1 MHQIRDLADPGLF
14 QGIQMTVGE
23 RNLPQEF
30 QQPDPLCSG
39 VFAVDL
45 RRELLVI
52 HRLVNTLPGPFH
64 QRPRARLVQ
73 LQLSGYQLQDSR
85 LFLRLAIMIHT
96 HGLKKQCRQREVR
109 IVLTTGPC
117 VRFRAELVEQVFQR
131 VEHGFSWL
139 RRPGNRP
146 VRLESVNDEET
157 DIMLEV
163 VPKNIPVAISSC
175 LIGEPVRFNGEHKR
189 SRYITDVLAG
199 YFRFQPICPEVG
211 IGMGIP
217 RPPVRVVAKG
227 KEIRV
232 RGVRDPEL
240 DVTRKLEDYADE
252 KLAQL
257 TGICGYILK
266 KGSPSCGME
275 RVRIYSADTGNIAG
289 SGAGLYAGRIMAALG
304 NVPFEEEGRLNDPV
318 LRENFLCRV
327 FTYARWQSL
336 FESGQPDRLIYRN
349 LEEFHRRHKLLV
361 MSHNHAAYRR
371 LGQIVANARPVREKG
386 KQGQKMVSNQ
396 VAQDYLTELMSA
408 LRWKATRKK
417 HTNVLQHLLGYLK
430 RTLASE
436 DKASLLASIENYRLG
451 KVPLIVP
458 VTLLSDYFRRYPDAY
473 VSDQIYWQP
482 YPAEL
487 GLRNDI

>member
-1 MHQIRDLADPGLF
+1 
-14 QGIQMTVGE
+14 
-23 RNLPQEF
+23 
-30 QQPDPLCSG
+30 
-39 VFAVDL
+39 
-45 RRELLVI
+45 
-52 HRLVNTLPGPFH
+52 
-64 QRPRARLVQ
+64 
-73 LQLSGYQLQDSR
+73 
-85 LFLRLAIMIHT
+85 
-96 HGLKKQCRQREVR
+96 
-109 IVLTTGPC
+109 
-117 VRFRAELVEQVFQR
+117 
-131 VEHGFSWL
+131 
-139 RRPGNRP
+139 
-146 VRLESVNDEET
+146 
-157 DIMLEV
+157 MLEV

-199 YFRFQPICPEVG
+199 YFRFLPICPEVA

-217 RPPVRVVAKG
+217 RPPIRIVDDG

-240 DVTRKLEDYADE
+240 DVTRKLERYADE
-252 KLAQL
+252 KLDEL
-257 TGICGYILK
+257 DGICGYILK

-275 RVRIYSADTGNIAG
+275 RVKIYSADTGNIAG
-289 SGAGLYAGRIMAALG
+289 SGAGLYAGRIMDALG
-304 NVPFEEEGRLNDPV
+304 NVPFEEEGRLNDAA

-336 FESGQPDRLIYRN
+336 TNSEQQGRLSYRD

-371 LGQIVANARPVREKG
+371 LGQIVANAKPIREEG
-386 KQGQKMVSNQ
+386 TQGQKVVSDK
-396 VAQDYLTELMSA
+396 VAEDYLAELMSA

-430 RTLASE
+430 KTLASE
-436 DKASLLASIENYRLG
+436 DKSSLLASIENYRLG

-458 VTLLSDYFRRYPDAY
+458 VTLLSDYFRRYPDSY
-473 VSDQIYWQP
+473 ISDQIYWQP